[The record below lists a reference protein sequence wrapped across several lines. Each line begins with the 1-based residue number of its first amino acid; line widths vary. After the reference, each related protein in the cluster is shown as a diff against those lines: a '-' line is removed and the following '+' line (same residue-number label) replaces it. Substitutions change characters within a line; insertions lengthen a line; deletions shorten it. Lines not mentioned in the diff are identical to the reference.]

1 MLRYEAFKLHRQ
13 GGRSCAL
20 GACEIAPVPMS
31 IRSELVDADAL
42 MRSNGMEEDSDDEE
56 EREEEERRRRE
67 EVERKRREAER
78 KAQQKA
84 QEEERRRS
92 AVGRRPVFKNRTEFF
107 MMGNGQTLRAEQK
120 RKYGS
125 LKDLGKEI
133 KPTWH
138 IPMQLRFREAYQ
150 GEALLEDRSASERQ
164 TDGFMHVKV
173 TRDVASRSFACGLKP
188 GPAKE

>member
-1 MLRYEAFKLHRQ
+1 
-13 GGRSCAL
+13 
-20 GACEIAPVPMS
+20 
-31 IRSELVDADAL
+31 
-42 MRSNGMEEDSDDEE
+42 
-56 EREEEERRRRE
+56 
-67 EVERKRREAER
+67 
-78 KAQQKA
+78 
-84 QEEERRRS
+84 
-92 AVGRRPVFKNRTEFF
+92 

-164 TDGFMHVKV
+164 TNGFLHVKV